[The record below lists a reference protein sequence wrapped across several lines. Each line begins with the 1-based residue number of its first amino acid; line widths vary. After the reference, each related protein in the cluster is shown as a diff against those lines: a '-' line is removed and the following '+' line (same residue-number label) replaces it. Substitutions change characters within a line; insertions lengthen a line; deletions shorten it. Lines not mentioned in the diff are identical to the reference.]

1 MILKGYLRIRRAQAA
16 GIAQLEEFLYLT
28 ALNTST
34 MA

>member
-1 MILKGYLRIRRAQAA
+1 MILKGYLRIRPASAA
-16 GIAQLEEFLYLT
+16 GIAQLGKFLYLT